1 MTYLSLNNISK
12 TYSDIANLDTWI
24 LEDINLEIEH
34 GEIIALLG
42 PSGCGKTTLLRLIT
56 GLEQPDN
63 GKVILNG
70 KDITHLPTHKRHFG
84 MMFQDYALFPHKTVA
99 ENIAFGLEIDK
110 LMAKNKPLITR
121 RVQEVLNL
129 VNLSHTANR
138 YIQDLSGGEKQRI
151 ALARTLA
158 PKPKLILL
166 DEPLGSLDRSLRE
179 VLMFELRDIL
189 KLTQMTAI
197 FVTHDQTEA
206 FSIADKIAVMDKGKI
221 IQHNSGRIL
230 YFKPVNKKVAA
241 FLGFRNL
248 FDTKVDDKKNV
259 QTPAGIINVESKNFQ
274 PGENVTAL
282 IRPETAILIDP
293 DYVIQPGQLLIKGTL
308 KSMTF
313 LGGYYQIRVQL
324 ENGIKLN
331 FKFQNQ
337 VKLPE
342 INSGI
347 ALALEKKD
355 IEILKNQ

>member
-1 MTYLSLNNISK
+1 MKYLSLKNISK
-12 TYSDIANLDTWI
+12 TYSDIANQNTWI
-24 LEDINLEIEH
+24 IDNISLDVEH
-34 GEIIALLG
+34 GDILALLG

-56 GLEQPDN
+56 GLEKLDS
-63 GKVILNG
+63 GKVVLNG
-70 KDITHLPTHKRHFG
+70 KDITNRPTHKRNFG

-110 LMAKNKPLITR
+110 LMSKNRTLITN
-121 RVQEVLNL
+121 RVQEVLKL

-179 VLMFELRDIL
+179 ELMFELRDIL
-189 KLTQMTAI
+189 KLTHMTAI

-221 IQHNSGRIL
+221 IQHNNGRIL
-230 YFKPVNKKVAA
+230 YFKPNNKKVAA

-248 FDTKVDDKKNV
+248 FDAKVDEKQNV
-259 QTPAGIINVESKNFQ
+259 QTPVGIVKAELKNFK

-282 IRPETAILIDP
+282 IRPETAKLISGK
-293 DYVIQPGQLLIKGTL
+293 YIIQPEQFRIKGTL
-308 KSMTF
+308 KSVTF
-313 LGGYYQIRVQL
+313 LGGYYQIRAQL
-324 ENGIKLN
+324 ENGVKLN

-342 INSGI
+342 IDTEI
-347 ALALEKKD
+347 AMVIEKKD
-355 IEILKNQ
+355 IEIIRN